1 MARKV
6 GRPSLEPSMPRP
18 VLITAGA
25 TRNTVDAIR
34 YISAHAGGATGV
46 AIAAGLAAVG
56 PVTFF
61 GNPEALLRAPGWVEK
76 VEYGGTLDLE
86 AKMRAWVGAHP
97 GGVVVHSAAVGDY
110 IPVVAPGKIPSGAD
124 EITIRLLRGPKIL
137 DQIKGWDPRCLL
149 VSFKAAGPET
159 DMDGLAAIATTQ
171 RARTGSD
178 LVFANVLG
186 KLNQALLIADA
197 DGVTPFAER
206 GAAIAA
212 LIARIQARVAAA
224 V

>member
-1 MARKV
+1 
-6 GRPSLEPSMPRP
+6 MPRP

-46 AIAAGLAAVG
+46 TVAKGLMDLG

-61 GNPEALLRAPGWVEK
+61 GNPEALLRAPAGVEG

-86 AKMRAWVGAHP
+86 AKMRAWVGSHP
-97 GGVVVHSAAVGDY
+97 GGIIVHAAAVGDY
-110 IPVVAPGKIPSGAD
+110 IPVVAPGKIPSGAE

-137 DQIKGWDPRCLL
+137 DQIKGWDPDCLL

-159 DMDGLAAIATTQ
+159 DMAGLSTIAAAQ
-171 RARTGSD
+171 RLRTSSD

-186 KLNQALLIADA
+186 RLDSALLIAEA
-197 DGVTPFAER
+197 AGITAYPQR
-206 GAAIAA
+206 GAALQA
-212 LIARIQARVAAA
+212 LIAKIRALA
-224 V
+224 